1 MGVRILVMLA
11 NKILKILNTPIRFL
25 LFIPEMIT
33 TFILGLI
40 IAIPPIGFVYV
51 WIMTAIWLPFYG
63 FIFGS
68 SCLYPKAP
76 ILGITLSL
84 IGIPIVL
91 IIDIFLQ
98 LMPNPDKEDKYNKAL
113 ICDSFPFSMP
123 SQLAGKLMA
132 S

>member
-1 MGVRILVMLA
+1 VGVRIVAMLV

-25 LFIPEMIT
+25 LFIPELIT

-63 FIFGS
+63 FIFGTS
-68 SCLYPKAP
+68 WLYKKVL
-76 ILGITLSL
+76 ILGIPLSV

-91 IIDIFLQ
+91 IVDMFLQ

-113 ICDSFPFSMP
+113 ICDSYPFSMP
-123 SQLAGKLMA
+123 SQLVDKLIPL
-132 S
+132 